1 MMTRIERVLLGALVA
16 GVWSLVALQVTS
28 TSYAQES
35 TSVDPGTSPTP
46 TVIHATDIVGLSA
59 FVQQAV
65 RDHQY
70 RPQTMPGLDQ
80 YIRSVVRN
88 CRINGSVSGNRLS
101 GASISC

>member
-1 MMTRIERVLLGALVA
+1 MRKSERVLVGALA
-16 GVWSLVALQVTS
+16 IGVWSLVALEMTS
-28 TSYAQES
+28 LSHAQE
-35 TSVDPGTSPTP
+35 TPVEAPTAKPSV
-46 TVIHATDIVGLSA
+46 HATDIVGLSA

-70 RPQTMPGLDQ
+70 RPQSMPGLDQ

-101 GASISC
+101 GTSISC

>member
-1 MMTRIERVLLGALVA
+1 MMTRIERILLGTLVA
-16 GVWSLVALQVTS
+16 GIWSLVALQVIETS
-28 TSYAQES
+28 NAQES
-35 TSVDPGTSPTP
+35 TSVEAGTPPTAA
-46 TVIHATDIVGLSA
+46 VIHATDIVGLSA

-70 RPQTMPGLDQ
+70 RPQSMPGLDQ

-101 GASISC
+101 GTSISC